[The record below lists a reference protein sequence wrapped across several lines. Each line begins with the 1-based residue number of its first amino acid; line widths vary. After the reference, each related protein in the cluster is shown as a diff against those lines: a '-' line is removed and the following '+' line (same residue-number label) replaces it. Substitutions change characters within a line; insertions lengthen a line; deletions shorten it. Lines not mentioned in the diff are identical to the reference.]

1 MPPARPTA
9 RLSIEPSI
17 EFNWITLP
25 KRKLNDEVTLDK
37 TEFDA
42 NAFGGRVSYSF
53 STTLFTKLF
62 AQWSTDT
69 DMYSPPTFCLIIS
82 TVPVVTSI
90 LSFNQNYTIPVIVV

>member
-1 MPPARPTA
+1 MPPLDTA

-25 KRKLNDEVTLDK
+25 ERKLNDEVTLDK
-37 TEFDA
+37 TDFDA

-69 DMYSPPTFCLIIS
+69 D
-82 TVPVVTSI
+82 I
-90 LSFNQNYTIPVIVV
+90 LSTNFLLNYIYRPGSDIYLFSTRTIIPVIVV